1 MHFSCGMNFLKPFKG
16 AAHLTMNF
24 QLFSFSHYCW

>member
-16 AAHLTMNF
+16 AAHLTMNVAF
-24 QLFSFSHYCW
+24 LIFFKI